1 MINEIST
8 NLGIYNDDAG
18 NEENINKHIEQGISF
33 RNYFNNYV
41 NAKENDHSLLSKT
54 FFPAM
59 NGGATGTETNG
70 LVSAEPF
77 VAETFVAETYME
89 GLTNPTGENNNIA
102 KFNTLLND
110 YKTLY
115 NTYKLELVAKTP
127 TPTVTSAQLI
137 AKYTELNDAAQT
149 LLANQQMVNNTPG
162 TGPDQAA
169 INNKFIEIKTK
180 MDELSKQYNPNN
192 LSEVD
197 QKKLDDTLNG
207 QIETGILKMNS
218 VYYFYIVYFLV
229 AVTIIGMTFNL
240 MVNPNADVMK
250 SVYVVGGI
258 LAIYIIAKYIGK

>member
-1 MINEIST
+1 MISEIST

-18 NEENINKHIEQGISF
+18 NEKNINKHIEQGISF

-41 NAKENDHSLLSKT
+41 NAKENDHSLLSNT

-59 NGGATGTETNG
+59 NEGEIAEPF
-70 LVSAEPF
+70 VAEPF
-77 VAETFVAETYME
+77 VAETLSTETYME

-115 NTYKLELVAKTP
+115 NTYKSELIAKTP
-127 TPTVTSAQLI
+127 SPTVTSAQLES
-137 AKYTELNDAAQT
+137 KYTELTVAAQT
-149 LLANQQMVNNTPG
+149 LLANTPG

-180 MDELSKQYNPNN
+180 MDEISKQYNPNN

-197 QKKLDDTLNG
+197 QKKLQDTLNG

-258 LAIYIIAKYIGK
+258 LAIYTIAKYIGK